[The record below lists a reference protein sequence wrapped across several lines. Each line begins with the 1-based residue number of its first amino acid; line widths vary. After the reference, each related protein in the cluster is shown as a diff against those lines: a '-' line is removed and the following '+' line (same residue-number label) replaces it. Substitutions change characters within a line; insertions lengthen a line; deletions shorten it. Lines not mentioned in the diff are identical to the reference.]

1 MKRNIP
7 DGMTRKRKHRAVL
20 LTVMLGVAQAMLAGC
35 RGTYESATRDDLATA
50 ASIVAQA
57 EAPPDSEPGLDGSL
71 GGYLAFALARSP
83 ELRASFE
90 RWRAATMRISR
101 ARRIPE
107 PVIKYSYFVR
117 SIETRVG
124 PQQHKLSLMQAFPW
138 PTALSAGADAASEAA
153 RAAQRRF
160 DAEALEVKQA
170 VADAYWRLWLLQE
183 EHHLK
188 NEHDVVMETLAGT
201 VRGRVRTGA
210 ASLAD
215 LNQVELGISRHH
227 DHHGAHQE
235 DRRVA
240 TADLLRATGATVRE
254 QGLTATDTP
263 FEGLPS
269 KSEEALHH
277 AARQHPRIEAAELM
291 ASASDSQ
298 VRAEAAERAPS
309 LLAGLDWIVVGQA
322 PTAIG
327 KSGQDAVIVTAG
339 LSVPLWGRNY
349 RDAMSAARAE
359 GDAHR
364 ADRDAALQ
372 TADAQ
377 LTAALSAVRGA
388 QRRIDLYRNTLIP
401 QAETTFQSVLGGYQS
416 GRSTVASALLA
427 QKALLELQLE
437 LASSRAHHAR
447 AWAVLEAVVGH
458 PVEPME
464 QGEQP

>member
-7 DGMTRKRKHRAVL
+7 EGMTRKRKHSAVL
-20 LTVMLGVAQAMLAGC
+20 LTAMLSVALAGC
-35 RGTYESATRDDLATA
+35 QGTYESATRNDLATA
-50 ASIVAQA
+50 ASIVAQD
-57 EAPPDSEPGLDGSL
+57 EAPPDSEPKLDGSL
-71 GGYLAFALARSP
+71 SSYLAFALARSP
-83 ELRASFE
+83 ELQASFE
-90 RWRAATMRISR
+90 RWRAATMRIAR

-117 SIETRVG
+117 SVETRVG

-160 DAEALEVKQA
+160 DAEVLEVRLA
-170 VADAYWRLWLLQE
+170 VADAYWRLWLLHQE
-183 EHHLK
+183 HLLK
-188 NEHDVVMETLAGT
+188 NEHDVVMETLAGA

-215 LNQVELGISRHH
+215 LNQVELRIARHH
-227 DHHGAHQE
+227 DHHGEHQE
-235 DRRVA
+235 AQRVA
-240 TADLLRATGATVRE
+240 TADLSRAIGAATRE
-254 QGLTATDTP
+254 RGLSATDTP

-269 KSEEALHH
+269 TADEALHR
-277 AARQHPRIEAAELM
+277 AARQHPRVEAAELM

-309 LLAGLDWIVVGQA
+309 LLAGLDWISVGQA
-322 PTAIG
+322 RTVVE

-359 GDAHR
+359 GAAHR

-372 TADAQ
+372 SADAQ
-377 LTAALSAVRGA
+377 LTAAVSAVRGA
-388 QRRIDLYRNTLIP
+388 QRRINLYRNTLIP

-416 GRSTVASALLA
+416 GRSTVVSALLA
-427 QKALLELQLE
+427 QKELLELQIE
-437 LASSRAHHAR
+437 LARSRAQHAR
-447 AWAVLEAVVGH
+447 AWAVLEAVVGR
-458 PVEPME
+458 PVEPTE

>member
-1 MKRNIP
+1 
-7 DGMTRKRKHRAVL
+7 
-20 LTVMLGVAQAMLAGC
+20 
-35 RGTYESATRDDLATA
+35 
-50 ASIVAQA
+50 
-57 EAPPDSEPGLDGSL
+57 
-71 GGYLAFALARSP
+71 
-83 ELRASFE
+83 
-90 RWRAATMRISR
+90 MRISR

-138 PTALSAGADAASEAA
+138 PTALSAGADAASETA
-153 RAAQRRF
+153 RAAERRF
-160 DAEALEVKQA
+160 DARALGVKQA

-235 DRRVA
+235 DQRVA
-240 TADLLRATGATVRE
+240 TADLLRAMGATVRE
-254 QGLTATDTP
+254 QGLAATDTP

-322 PTAIG
+322 PAAVG

-359 GDAHR
+359 GAAHR

-401 QAETTFQSVLGGYQS
+401 QAETTFQSVLGSYQS

-427 QKALLELQLE
+427 QKELLELQLE
-437 LASSRAHHAR
+437 LARSRSHHAR

-458 PVEPME
+458 PVEPTA

>member
-7 DGMTRKRKHRAVL
+7 QGMRTGRAY
-20 LTVMLGVAQAMLAGC
+20 GAAMLALAMVGC

-50 ASIVAQA
+50 AKVVAPA
-57 EAPPDSEPGLDGSL
+57 EAPPESESESVLDGSL
-71 GGYLAFALARSP
+71 GAYLAFALSKSP

-90 RWRAATMRISR
+90 RWRAATMKISR

-124 PQQHKLSLMQAFPW
+124 PQNHKLSLMQSFPW
-138 PTALSAGADAASEAA
+138 PTALSAGADAASESA

-160 DAEALEVKQA
+160 DAEALAVKQA

-215 LNQVELGISRHH
+215 LNQVELMIARHH
-227 DHHGAHQE
+227 DHHGAHRE
-235 DRRVA
+235 DQRVA
-240 TADLLRATGATVRE
+240 TADLARAIGAPVRE
-254 QGLTATDTP
+254 QGLRATDAP

-269 KSEEALHH
+269 ANDEALHE
-277 AARQHPRIEAAELM
+277 AARQHPRVEAAELM
-291 ASASDSQ
+291 ASASDSE
-298 VRAEAAERAPS
+298 VRVEAAERAPS
-309 LLAGLDWIVVGQA
+309 LLAGLDWIVVGEG
-322 PTAIG
+322 PTVTQ

-359 GDAHR
+359 GAAHR

-377 LTAALSAVRGA
+377 LTAAVSAVRGA
-388 QRRIDLYRNTLIP
+388 QRRIDLYRHTLIP
-401 QAETTFQSVLGGYQS
+401 QAETTFQSVLGSYQS

-427 QKALLELQLE
+427 QKELLELQLE
-437 LASSRAHHAR
+437 LARSRAHHAR

-458 PVEPME
+458 PVETAE
-464 QGEQP
+464 QGERP

>member
-1 MKRNIP
+1 MK
-7 DGMTRKRKHRAVL
+7 TRRTHAV
-20 LTVMLGVAQAMLAGC
+20 VMLTMALVGC
-35 RGTYESATRDDLATA
+35 RGTYESATRDNLATA
-50 ASIVAQA
+50 GSIVAEEGAPA
-57 EAPPDSEPGLDGSL
+57 EAEATLDGSL
-71 GGYLAFALARSP
+71 NSFLAFAIARSP

-107 PVIKYSYFVR
+107 PIIKYSYFVR

-124 PQQHKLSLMQAFPW
+124 PQNHKLSLMQSFPW
-138 PTALSAGADAASEAA
+138 PTALSAGADAASGTA
-153 RAAQRRF
+153 RAAERRF
-160 DAEALEVKQA
+160 DAEVLGVKQA

-215 LNQVELGISRHH
+215 LNQVELGIARHH
-227 DHHGAHQE
+227 DHHGAHRE

-240 TADLLRATGATVRE
+240 TADLLRAIGATARK

-269 KSEEALHH
+269 RSEEALQQ

-309 LLAGLDWIVVGQA
+309 LLAGLDWIVVGEA
-322 PTAIG
+322 PTITQ

-359 GDAHR
+359 GAAHR

-377 LTAALSAVRGA
+377 LAAAMSAVRGA
-388 QRRIDLYRNTLIP
+388 QRRIELYRNTLIP

-427 QKALLELQLE
+427 QKDLLELQLE
-437 LASSRAHHAR
+437 LARSRAHHAR

-458 PVEPME
+458 PVEPTD

>member
-1 MKRNIP
+1 MERKIPQGMIKRQAHTA
-7 DGMTRKRKHRAVL
+7 MM
-20 LTVMLGVAQAMLAGC
+20 LTVALVGC
-35 RGTYESATRDDLATA
+35 RGTYESATRDSLATA
-50 ASIVAQA
+50 GSVIAQDDTHP
-57 EAPPDSEPGLDGSL
+57 EVEPTLDGSL
-71 GGYLAFALARSP
+71 NSYVAFALARSP

-107 PVIKYSYFVR
+107 PVVKYSYFVR

-124 PQQHKLSLMQAFPW
+124 PQQHKLSLMQSFPW
-138 PTALSAGADAASEAA
+138 PTALSAGADSASETA
-153 RAAQRRF
+153 RAAERRF
-160 DAEALEVKQA
+160 DAEALAVKRA
-170 VADAYWRLWLLQE
+170 VADAYWRVWLLQE

-215 LNQVELGISRHH
+215 LNQVELGIARHH
-227 DHHGAHQE
+227 DHHGAHRE

-240 TADLLRATGATVRE
+240 TADLLRAVGATVRE
-254 QGLTATDTP
+254 QGLQATDTP
-263 FEGLPS
+263 IEGLPS
-269 KSEEALHH
+269 KSEEALRQ

-309 LLAGLDWIVVGQA
+309 LLAGLDWIVVGEA
-322 PTAIG
+322 RTITND
-327 KSGQDAVIVTAG
+327 SGQDAVVVTAG
-339 LSVPLWGRNY
+339 LSVPLWGPSY
-349 RDAMSAARAE
+349 RDSMSAARAE
-359 GDAHR
+359 GAAHR

-377 LTAALSAVRGA
+377 LVAALSAVRDA
-388 QRRIDLYRNTLIP
+388 QRRTDLYRNTLIP

-416 GRSTVASALLA
+416 GRSTIVSALLA
-427 QKALLELQLE
+427 QKELLELQLE
-437 LASSRAHHAR
+437 LARSRAHHAR

-458 PVEPME
+458 AVEPTE
-464 QGEQP
+464 PGEQP

>member
-1 MKRNIP
+1 
-7 DGMTRKRKHRAVL
+7 
-20 LTVMLGVAQAMLAGC
+20 
-35 RGTYESATRDDLATA
+35 
-50 ASIVAQA
+50 
-57 EAPPDSEPGLDGSL
+57 
-71 GGYLAFALARSP
+71 
-83 ELRASFE
+83 
-90 RWRAATMRISR
+90 MRISR

-124 PQQHKLSLMQAFPW
+124 PQQHKLSLMQSFPW
-138 PTALSAGADAASEAA
+138 PTALSAGADAASAKA

-160 DAEALEVKQA
+160 DAEALAVKQA
-170 VADAYWRLWLLQE
+170 VADAYWRLWLLRE

-188 NEHDVVMETLAGT
+188 NEHDLVLETLAGT
-201 VRGRVRTGA
+201 VRGQVRTGA

-215 LNQVELGISRHH
+215 LNQVELGIARHH
-227 DHHGAHQE
+227 DHHGAHHEEQ
-235 DRRVA
+235 RVA
-240 TADLLRATGATVRE
+240 AADLLRAIGATADG
-254 QGLTATDTP
+254 QGLNATDTP

-269 KSEEALHH
+269 TGDQALHE
-277 AARQHPRIEAAELM
+277 AARQHPRIEATELM
-291 ASASDSQ
+291 ASSSDSQ

-309 LLAGLDWIVVGQA
+309 LLAGLDWIVVGA
-322 PTAIG
+322 GPTVTE

-359 GDAHR
+359 GAAYR

-377 LTAALSAVRGA
+377 LAAALSAVRGA

-416 GRSTVASALLA
+416 GRSTVTSALLA
-427 QKALLELQLE
+427 QKELLELQLE
-437 LASSRAHHAR
+437 LARNRAHHAR
-447 AWAVLEAVVGH
+447 AWAVLEAVVGR
-458 PVEPME
+458 PVEPTE

>member
-7 DGMTRKRKHRAVL
+7 QGMRTGRTYA
-20 LTVMLGVAQAMLAGC
+20 AAMLALAMVGC

-50 ASIVAQA
+50 AKVVAPA
-57 EAPPDSEPGLDGSL
+57 EAPPESESESVLDGSL
-71 GGYLAFALARSP
+71 SAYLAFALSKSP

-90 RWRAATMRISR
+90 RWRAATMKISR

-124 PQQHKLSLMQAFPW
+124 PQNHKLSLMQSFPW
-138 PTALSAGADAASEAA
+138 PTALSAGADAASETA

-160 DAEALEVKQA
+160 DAEALAVKQA

-215 LNQVELGISRHH
+215 LNQVELMIARHH
-227 DHHGAHQE
+227 DHHGAHRE
-235 DRRVA
+235 DQRVA
-240 TADLLRATGATVRE
+240 TADLARAIGAPVRE
-254 QGLTATDTP
+254 QGLRATDAP

-269 KSEEALHH
+269 ANDEALHE

-291 ASASDSQ
+291 ASASDSE
-298 VRAEAAERAPS
+298 VRVEAAERAPS
-309 LLAGLDWIVVGQA
+309 LLAGLDWIVVGEG
-322 PTAIG
+322 PTVTQ

-359 GDAHR
+359 GAAHR

-372 TADAQ
+372 AADAR
-377 LTAALSAVRGA
+377 LTAAVSAVRGA

-401 QAETTFQSVLGGYQS
+401 LADTTFQSVLGGYQS
-416 GRSTVASALLA
+416 GRSTVVSALLA
-427 QKALLELQLE
+427 QKELLELQLE
-437 LASSRAHHAR
+437 LARSRAHHAR

-458 PVEPME
+458 PVEAAE
-464 QGEQP
+464 QGERP